1 MKPIV
6 VTVDENG
13 ETKLTPEQLQVL
25 LDDAYKQGY
34 EDGYRAV
41 VVTTPTYPPY
51 TQPYYTLPT
60 VVTCGT

>member
-6 VTVDENG
+6 ITVDENG
-13 ETKLTPEQLQVL
+13 EAKLTPEQLQKL
-25 LDDAYKQGY
+25 IDDAYKQGY

-51 TQPYYTLPT
+51 TTPYYTSPT
-60 VVTCGT
+60 VTCGT

>member
-13 ETKLTPEQLQVL
+13 ETKLTPEKLQAL

-34 EDGYRAV
+34 EDGYRAI

-51 TQPYYTLPT
+51 TPQPYYTSPT
-60 VVTCGT
+60 VTCGT

>member
-41 VVTTPTYPPY
+41 VVTTPTYPTYTPPY
-51 TQPYYTLPT
+51 PAPPI
-60 VVTCGT
+60 VTCGT